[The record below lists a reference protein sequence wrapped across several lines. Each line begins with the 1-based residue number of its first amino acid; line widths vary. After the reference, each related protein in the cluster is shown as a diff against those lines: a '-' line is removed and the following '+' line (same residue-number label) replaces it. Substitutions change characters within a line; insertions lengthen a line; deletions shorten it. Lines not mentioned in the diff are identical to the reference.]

1 MSQIIDT
8 DDLFLRKALS
18 SLIENSAFM
27 GDLVLYLPDMTQK
40 FLKNNEW
47 NNLFK
52 WSLSICQE
60 MPILDQATKKMLH
73 LVCSYML
80 LNTS

>member
-1 MSQIIDT
+1 
-8 DDLFLRKALS
+8 
-18 SLIENSAFM
+18 M
-27 GDLVLYLPDMTQK
+27 GDLVLYLPDMTQR

-73 LVCSYML
+73 LVYSYL
-80 LNTS
+80 YQIKFLYIFIIIIKR

>member
-1 MSQIIDT
+1 M
-8 DDLFLRKALS
+8 
-18 SLIENSAFM
+18 IENSAFM
-27 GDLVLYLPDMTQK
+27 GDLVLYLPDMTQR

-73 LVCSYML
+73 LVTPFHTEVEFSDFNYYNYHNQTLGCSRA
-80 LNTS
+80 